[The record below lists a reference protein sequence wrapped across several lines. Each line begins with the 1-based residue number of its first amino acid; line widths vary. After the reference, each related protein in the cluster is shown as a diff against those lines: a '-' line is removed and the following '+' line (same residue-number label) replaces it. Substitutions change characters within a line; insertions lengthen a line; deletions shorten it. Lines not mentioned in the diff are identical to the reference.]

1 MRKGSTQSCNSCAYY
16 IFDEEYGEYICDV
29 AMDEDDYMRLQL
41 EPHYSCQY
49 YHNGDEYRIVRKQM

>member
-29 AMDEDDYMRLQL
+29 AMDEDDYIETSAKSSLL
-41 EPHYSCQY
+41 LSVLP
-49 YHNGDEYRIVRKQM
+49 

>member
-41 EPHYSCQY
+41 EPHSVSYT
-49 YHNGDEYRIVRKQM
+49 HLTLPTIA

>member
-41 EPHYSCQY
+41 EPHYSCPY
-49 YHNGDEYRIVRKQM
+49 YHNGD

>member
-1 MRKGSTQSCNSCAYY
+1 MRKDRRKAAIVVLI
-16 IFDEEYGEYICDV
+16 IFLTRNMANYICDV

-41 EPHYSCQY
+41 EPHYSCPY